1 MITQDSRFQ
10 RQTDLVPQKRL
21 NALRLTAIGIGAI
34 GRQVSLQ
41 LAAVGARNIQLI
53 DFDVVEPTNVTTQA
67 YLAADIG
74 RSKVD
79 ATAEVLQ
86 QIEPNIELS
95 LVNDRYRPKM
105 PIGDA
110 VFCCVDS
117 ISSRAAIWRS
127 VSGRCQFWCDGR
139 MLAEVIRVLTVAD
152 EQGQQHY
159 PQTLFASREA
169 QTGRCTAQST
179 IYAANIAA
187 GLMLHQ
193 FSRWLRGLPIDP
205 DVSLNLLASEMI
217 IDGSGA
223 PASPRRLAT

>member
-1 MITQDSRFQ
+1 MITQNSRFQ
-10 RQTDLVPQKRL
+10 RQTDLVPHQRL
-21 NALRLTAIGIGAI
+21 SALRLTVIGIGAI

-41 LAAVGARNIQLI
+41 LAAMGVRNIQLI
-53 DFDVVEPTNVTTQA
+53 DFDVVESTNVTTQA

-74 RSKVD
+74 HPKVD
-79 ATAEVLQ
+79 ATADVVRR
-86 QIEPNIELS
+86 IDPGINLS
-95 LVNDRYRPKM
+95 LVNDRYRPRI
-105 PIGDA
+105 PVGDA

-139 MLAEVIRVLTVAD
+139 MLAEVIRVLTVAE

-179 IYAANIAA
+179 LYTANIAA

-193 FSRWLRGLPIDP
+193 FSRWLRGLPVDADI
-205 DVSLNLLASEMI
+205 SLNLLASEMVT
-217 IDGSGA
+217 DGTVA
-223 PASPRRLAT
+223 AASSHRLAA